1 MEKER
6 KEVRIEDAMAEKEA
20 LDKKAQEILEE
31 KDADSRLRVYKG
43 PLGKAIIVL
52 LCVWT
57 AFQLYFTTIGAISAV
72 NLRAIHTIFLL
83 VFTFLLFPTFK
94 SETRKR
100 KIPPIWDIAFILGSV
115 GSFGYLILNFTRIA
129 QTGGRINNM
138 EIGIAL
144 VGIVCV
150 FEAARRASGNLAI
163 LAALFLAY
171 NWFGAYLPG
180 YLGHNGFTLKRVLIT
195 QFWGT
200 EGVLGT
206 GVGVSA
212 TYIFLFVVFGAFLKH
227 SGFPNSSMISR

>member
-94 SETRKR
+94 SETRNGR
-100 KIPPIWDIAFILGSV
+100 FRRYGISHSSWARSV
-115 GSFGYLILNFTRIA
+115 PSVT
-129 QTGGRINNM
+129 
-138 EIGIAL
+138 
-144 VGIVCV
+144 
-150 FEAARRASGNLAI
+150 
-163 LAALFLAY
+163 
-171 NWFGAYLPG
+171 
-180 YLGHNGFTLKRVLIT
+180 
-195 QFWGT
+195 
-200 EGVLGT
+200 
-206 GVGVSA
+206 
-212 TYIFLFVVFGAFLKH
+212 
-227 SGFPNSSMISR
+227 

>member
-72 NLRAIHTIFLL
+72 NLRAIPHD
-83 VFTFLLFPTFK
+83 FPARLYIP
-94 SETRKR
+94 SLPDVQVGDEETE
-100 KIPPIWDIAFILGSV
+100 IPPIWDIAFILGSARFLRLPD
-115 GSFGYLILNFTRIA
+115 SNFTRIA

-138 EIGIAL
+138 ESAL
-144 VGIVCV
+144 RLSASSASLKQR
-150 FEAARRASGNLAI
+150 AAHQENLAI
-163 LAALFLAY
+163 LAASFPGIHALVRC
-171 NWFGAYLPG
+171 LPSG
-180 YLGHNGFTLKRVLIT
+180 IHLGDNGFTLKRILS
-195 QFWGT
+195 GP
-200 EGVLGT
+200 VLG
-206 GVGVSA
+206 VQRASLAQASAFSA
-212 TYIFLFVVFGAFLKH
+212 TYIF
-227 SGFPNSSMISR
+227 SSDCLWRCPEAQRIFQIRQ

>member
-100 KIPPIWDIAFILGSV
+100 KIPAYMGYRIHPGLGR
-115 GSFGYLILNFTRIA
+115 FLRLPDLEFHA
-129 QTGGRINNM
+129 HCPDGR
-138 EIGIAL
+138 A
-144 VGIVCV
+144 
-150 FEAARRASGNLAI
+150 
-163 LAALFLAY
+163 
-171 NWFGAYLPG
+171 
-180 YLGHNGFTLKRVLIT
+180 H
-195 QFWGT
+195 Q
-200 EGVLGT
+200 
-206 GVGVSA
+206 
-212 TYIFLFVVFGAFLKH
+212 
-227 SGFPNSSMISR
+227 

>member
-129 QTGGRINNM
+129 QTGGRLSASSASLKQRAAHQ
-138 EIGIAL
+138 EIWPYWL
-144 VGIVCV
+144 
-150 FEAARRASGNLAI
+150 
-163 LAALFLAY
+163 LFS
-171 NWFGAYLPG
+171 WHTTGSVPTFRD
-180 YLGHNGFTLKRVLIT
+180 TSVIT
-195 QFWGT
+195 D
-200 EGVLGT
+200 L
-206 GVGVSA
+206 
-212 TYIFLFVVFGAFLKH
+212 
-227 SGFPNSSMISR
+227 R

>member
-83 VFTFLLFPTFK
+83 VLHSFSSRRSSRRRGNGRFRLYGI
-94 SETRKR
+94 SHSSWAR
-100 KIPPIWDIAFILGSV
+100 SV
-115 GSFGYLILNFTRIA
+115 PSVT
-129 QTGGRINNM
+129 
-138 EIGIAL
+138 
-144 VGIVCV
+144 
-150 FEAARRASGNLAI
+150 
-163 LAALFLAY
+163 
-171 NWFGAYLPG
+171 
-180 YLGHNGFTLKRVLIT
+180 
-195 QFWGT
+195 
-200 EGVLGT
+200 
-206 GVGVSA
+206 
-212 TYIFLFVVFGAFLKH
+212 
-227 SGFPNSSMISR
+227 

>member
-57 AFQLYFTTIGAISAV
+57 AFQLYFTTICAISAV
-72 NLRAIHTIFLL
+72 KLRAIHTIFLL

-129 QTGGRINNM
+129 RAGASIIWKSALRLSASSASLKQRAAHQEIWPYWLLFSWHTTGSVPTFRDTS
-138 EIGIAL
+138 
-144 VGIVCV
+144 V
-150 FEAARRASGNLAI
+150 
-163 LAALFLAY
+163 
-171 NWFGAYLPG
+171 
-180 YLGHNGFTLKRVLIT
+180 IT
-195 QFWGT
+195 D
-200 EGVLGT
+200 L
-206 GVGVSA
+206 
-212 TYIFLFVVFGAFLKH
+212 
-227 SGFPNSSMISR
+227 R